1 MECECL
7 LETEGRGDGRG
18 PLGTRVALTHAPL
31 PSRRLS
37 LQQEQWMNVRVG
49 DIIKL
54 ENNQFVAV
62 RDQPPC
68 RPVGASFSLA
78 QRDECPPSSSTR
90 GGDLSRVGSGVSRG
104 CVSLAPFQPRSSLG
118 PSTAGG
124 GGEGA
129 RGLDGRSRSA
139 HGVLTRLSAGGPPAP
154 VQQRAPRAVLH
165 RDSGAR
171 RVSLTLS
178 CRLWAKTLLKEA
190 PRAGAR
196 TSGETRGERDLRLWV
211 RSHTGTFGDGDASWP
226 GAPRGLWG
234 RARAPG
240 PRDTLLPGRPT

>member
-104 CVSLAPFQPRSSLG
+104 CVSLAPFQPRSSLA

-124 GGEGA
+124 GGGGEPVGWTA
-129 RGLDGRSRSA
+129 APAPHTVSSRGSLQADLLLLSSSEPHGLCYIETAELDG
-139 HGVLTRLSAGGPPAP
+139 
-154 VQQRAPRAVLH
+154 
-165 RDSGAR
+165 
-171 RVSLTLS
+171 
-178 CRLWAKTLLKEA
+178 
-190 PRAGAR
+190 
-196 TSGETRGERDLRLWV
+196 
-211 RSHTGTFGDGDASWP
+211 
-226 GAPRGLWG
+226 
-234 RARAPG
+234 
-240 PRDTLLPGRPT
+240 